1 MKRLIIIIFIQTLT
15 VVSAQNS
22 FNNNV
27 FDYDSVPAFK
37 ECSDK
42 ITRLALRNCFEIN
55 FNRHISN
62 YFRQPEDGIQGAVTV
77 NFNINEYGFVQDIRA
92 VGGTLDMRF
101 NAEFI
106 INHLH
111 RFKPAV
117 KDGKPVM
124 VSYSKV
130 INYSYG
136 GSNIL
141 KSKYK
146 SFINGAKTNYLYPP

>member
-1 MKRLIIIIFIQTLT
+1 MIRLIILLVFAHTITG
-15 VVSAQNS
+15 VSAQNS
-22 FNNNV
+22 FNNNE

-42 ITRLALRNCFEIN
+42 TTRLALRNCFEIN

-62 YFRQPEDGIQGAVTV
+62 FYRQPEDGVQGAVIV

-106 INHLH
+106 IKHLQ

-136 GSNIL
+136 VLSRN
-141 KSKYK
+141 KSEYT
-146 SFINGAKTNYLYPP
+146 SFKNGGKN

>member
-1 MKRLIIIIFIQTLT
+1 MKRLIIIIFIQTIT

-22 FNNNV
+22 FNNNE

-42 ITRLALRNCFEIN
+42 TTRQALRNCFEIN

-62 YFRQPEDGIQGAVTV
+62 FYRQPEDGAQGAVTV
-77 NFNINEYGFVQDIRA
+77 DFNINEYGFVQDIRA
-92 VGGTLDMRF
+92 VGGTSDMRF

-106 INHLH
+106 IKNLQ
-111 RFKPAV
+111 RFKPAI

-124 VSYSKV
+124 VSFSKV
-130 INYSYG
+130 INYREGGMSRLQYEYRSY
-136 GSNIL
+136 SRN
-141 KSKYK
+141 
-146 SFINGAKTNYLYPP
+146 